1 MEDGLTF
8 LIDLVVS
15 VFTDFSSF
23 TYFLG
28 ILFTVIGVIV
38 LFNVEQ
44 THSFIGALCVAL
56 VGLIILFFRIRKDVI
71 EIRDDIKGK

>member
-1 MEDGLTF
+1 LIWWYQF
-8 LIDLVVS
+8 LLIFLHS
-15 VFTDFSSF
+15 PS
-23 TYFLG
+23 FLG